1 MEHGRFTEEDFISF
15 LKDAVHHIQ
24 TEEDLIE
31 ITRLKHVFKKTVPLS
46 RRSYVGCYFAKILL
60 EQGSKIFQARPA
72 AQAKKRQ
79 AASGR
84 KRLARKDEAHTEHN
98 PPRHA
103 IDESAAARIFISI
116 GKNRRVFPRDLVS
129 LLTQKANLPQ
139 DRIGEINV
147 CDNYSFVQIFA
158 EDAEKTIAALN
169 GCAFHG
175 RSLTV
180 SYARKKE
187 DAAKD
192 DAGVSEDAA
201 SGQ

>member
-1 MEHGRFTEEDFISF
+1 MEHAKFNEEDFISF
-15 LKDAVHHIQ
+15 LKNAVHHIQ

-60 EQGSKIFQARPA
+60 EQGAKIFPSYSA
-72 AQAKKRQ
+72 AQTKERQ
-79 AASGR
+79 RGGR
-84 KRLARKDEAHTEHN
+84 KRFQRQDEQPRGEHAAV
-98 PPRHA
+98 RHA
-103 IDESAAARIFISI
+103 IDESVAARIFVSI

-139 DRIGEINV
+139 DRIGEINI

-158 EDAEKTIAALN
+158 EDAEKIIAALN

-175 RSLTV
+175 RALTV

-187 DAAKD
+187 DAAD
-192 DAGVSEDAA
+192 IGEDIA

>member
-1 MEHGRFTEEDFISF
+1 MEHSRFNEEDFISF

-24 TEEDLIE
+24 SEEDLIE
-31 ITRLKHVFKKTVPLS
+31 ITRLKHLFKKTVPLS

-60 EQGSKIFQARPA
+60 EQGAKIFSARPA
-72 AQAKKRQ
+72 PQAKERPSAPVRKR
-79 AASGR
+79 SGR
-84 KRLARKDEAHTEHN
+84 QDEPRGERN
-98 PPRHA
+98 PPHHA
-103 IDESAAARIFISI
+103 IDESVAARIFVSI

-129 LLTQKANLPQ
+129 LLMQTANLPQ

-147 CDNYSFVQIFA
+147 CDSYSFVQVFA

-175 RSLTV
+175 RTLAV

-192 DAGVSEDAA
+192 DADSNAA
-201 SGQ
+201 N